1 MLGVPRD
8 ADEDAIRKAY
18 RKLARKHHPD
28 VNPGDKVAE
37 EKFKDISQAYAV
49 LSDTEKRRA
58 FDEFGEVA
66 LEGGFDPEAAR
77 RAREAFGARFGGGAR
92 TGAGGGPVEFG
103 GEGFA
108 FDLDDVLGDLFRQ
121 RGGPGARGR
130 GGPGFALR
138 GADLGAELELDLEEA
153 ARGGERRITVTR
165 PVAGGGAKP
174 ENVTIRIPA
183 GVADGGRIRIPG
195 KGGEGLGGGPPG
207 DLHATIRIRPHRL
220 FRVEGRDLHL
230 EVPVTVREATLGARI
245 EVPILE
251 GRATVVVPPGTDG
264 GRRLRLRGKGL
275 PHPGGGAAAISTSAC
290 RSACRAISTPM
301 RSRSSRSSRSMI
313 RPTCGR
319 ISSDDRPRPHGRGAA
334 LPRRRARKAG
344 SPSCAPRASSRAKEI
359 STEEAEELRIT
370 ALLVRELGVN
380 AAGAEVALHLRRRLL
395 CLEARMRETLRLL
408 AEQERDA

>member
-1 MLGVPRD
+1 MGGESRHRNPYEVLGVPRD

-49 LSDTEKRRA
+49 LSDPEKRRA

-77 RAREAFGARFGGGAR
+77 RAREAFGARFGRGAGAGGGGQTSRA
-92 TGAGGGPVEFG
+92 GAGGGPVEFG
-103 GEGFA
+103 EEGFA
-108 FDLDDVLGDLFRQ
+108 FDLDDVLGDLFRR
-121 RGGPGARGR
+121 RGGPGGQARG
-130 GGPGFALR
+130 GASFALR
-138 GADLGAELELDLEEA
+138 GADLDAELELDLEEA

-165 PVAGGGAKP
+165 PSAAGGAKA
-174 ENVTIRIPA
+174 ESVTIRIPA

-207 DLHATIRIRPHRL
+207 DLHATIRIRPHRI

-230 EVPVTVREATLGARI
+230 EAPVTVREATLGARI
-245 EVPILE
+245 EVPTLE

-275 PHPGGGAAAISTSAC
+275 PHPGGGAAGDLYVTLQ
-290 RSACRAISTPM
+290 
-301 RSRSSRSSRSMI
+301 I
-313 RPTCGR
+313 RV
-319 ISSDDRPRPHGRGAA
+319 PRDLDADA
-334 LPRRRARKAG
+334 VARL
-344 SPSCAPRASSRAKEI
+344 
-359 STEEAEELRIT
+359 EEL
-370 ALLVRELGVN
+370 AKHDPPDVRKDLF
-380 AAGAEVALHLRRRLL
+380 R
-395 CLEARMRETLRLL
+395 
-408 AEQERDA
+408 